1 MVNSA
6 VEKLTGFTTSRLDQ
20 LESLIQAMKLQNN
33 VMIDAYEKEEYV
45 KAKRQLKAIIAN
57 TLSTGELQKSLYD
70 ILQELQFESGHL
82 NSNVDFTKSLLEDQE
97 MIRENLKKSKTYQ

>member
-33 VMIDAYEKEEYV
+33 VMIDAYEKEEFS

-57 TLSTGELQKSLYD
+57 ILSTGELQKSLYD